1 MADYIK
7 PNSKVNTVKD
17 IYSDLDMFL
26 VPHPVTGDIST
37 KKDSDAIKRSIRNIV
52 LTNKFERPFK
62 PNFGGGGTSML
73 FELDSTRKVKRFQKE
88 MVNMIERLE
97 PRVYNVSVRLNPLTD
112 DNRLDVQIFYSI
124 RNGKSGQSAEFTV
137 TRVR

>member
-17 IYSDLDMFL
+17 IYSDLDMFI

-62 PNFGGGGTSML
+62 PNFGGGVTSML

>member
-62 PNFGGGGTSML
+62 PNFGGGVTSML

-112 DNRLDVQIFYSI
+112 DNRLDIQIFYSI
-124 RNGKSGQSAEFTV
+124 RNGRSGQSAEFTV

>member
-62 PNFGGGGTSML
+62 PNFGGGVTSML

-97 PRVYNVSVRLNPLTD
+97 PRVYNGSVRLNPLTD

-124 RNGKSGQSAEFTV
+124 RNGRSGQSAEFTV

>member
-1 MADYIK
+1 
-7 PNSKVNTVKD
+7 
-17 IYSDLDMFL
+17 MFL

-62 PNFGGGGTSML
+62 PNFGGGVTSML

-124 RNGKSGQSAEFTV
+124 RNGKSS
-137 TRVR
+137 

>member
-62 PNFGGGGTSML
+62 PNFGGGVTNML

>member
-62 PNFGGGGTSML
+62 PNFGGGVTSML

-97 PRVYNVSVRLNPLTD
+97 PRVFNVSVRLNPLTD

-124 RNGKSGQSAEFTV
+124 RNGRSGQSAEFTV

>member
-62 PNFGGGGTSML
+62 PNFGGGVTSML

-124 RNGKSGQSAEFTV
+124 RNGKSSQSAEFTV
-137 TRVR
+137 TRIR

>member
-62 PNFGGGGTSML
+62 PNFGGGVTSML

>member
-62 PNFGGGGTSML
+62 PNFGGGVTSML

-124 RNGKSGQSAEFTV
+124 RNGRSGQSAEFTV

>member
-62 PNFGGGGTSML
+62 PNFGGGVTSML

-97 PRVYNVSVRLNPLTD
+97 PRVFNVSVRLNPLTD

>member
-62 PNFGGGGTSML
+62 PNFGGGVTNML

-97 PRVYNVSVRLNPLTD
+97 PRVFNVSVRLNPLTD